1 MSLSINH
8 VATILVS
15 NTALRA
21 AFQAAHEAAV
31 ACNSFTQER
40 AQARSRART
49 AVMDVLHSALRG
61 LGLELPSSNRTEA
74 EIFVDFIPYCKESF
88 EDFCAT
94 VAAAAE
100 EEAEV
105 DTWLA
110 CRSGSGHSFM
120 SPQDEHCSLCGD
132 WVGAAPTRTRQPR
145 VLARRAKAAARKD
158 RRLQLAAARL
168 QRADL
173 LCTATYGCASGELRP
188 EYEAAVRRRT
198 PHQIRFRTAVR
209 RAYR

>member
-15 NTALRA
+15 NTALRTSFEVAEKA
-21 AFQAAHEAAV
+21 AI

-40 AQARSRART
+40 AMARSRART
-49 AVMDVLHSALRG
+49 ACMDVLHAALRAQ
-61 LGLELPSSNRTEA
+61 GLELPGSNRTEA

-88 EDFCAT
+88 EDFCAA
-94 VAAAAE
+94 VASAAE
-100 EEAEV
+100 EAEA